1 MRINKEK
8 RQTLELSALRKG
20 LNEAGIEFILVGGM
34 AAVAQGAP
42 VSTFDLDIVYRQTD
56 KNKKKLLRFLNS
68 IDAYQRRPDDKLI
81 EPDQRGLKGKGQLL
95 LTTRFGPLDVL
106 SVIEKGRGFEELL
119 PHTVTIEFRGHRVYV
134 LSLDTIVN
142 LKRGSKDPKDQYRLP
157 ILEETLR
164 QMRKENEG
172 SE

>member
-1 MRINKEK
+1 
-8 RQTLELSALRKG
+8 
-20 LNEAGIEFILVGGM
+20 M

-56 KNKKKLLRFLNS
+56 KNTKKLLRFLKS
-68 IDAYQRRPDDKLI
+68 IDAYQRRPDEKVI
-81 EPDQRGLKGKGQLL
+81 KPDQRDLKGKGHLI

-119 PHTVTIEFRGHRVYV
+119 PHTVAIEFRGHKVYV
-134 LSLDTIVN
+134 LSLDTIVE

-157 ILEETLR
+157 ILEETLH